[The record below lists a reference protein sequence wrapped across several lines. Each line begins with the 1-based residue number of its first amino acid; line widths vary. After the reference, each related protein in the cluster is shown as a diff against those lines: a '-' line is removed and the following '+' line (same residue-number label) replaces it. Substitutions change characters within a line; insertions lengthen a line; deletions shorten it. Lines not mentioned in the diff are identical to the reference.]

1 MEDTSLCDV
10 LIELVDRYITEK
22 QERLRYCSELVKN
35 GITYHLV
42 DDSPEEKNQR
52 ILSRLCYRR

>member
-22 QERLRYCSELVKN
+22 QERLRYCSELKKAKEEIATLRQIANLSSEN
-35 GITYHLV
+35 GGSK
-42 DDSPEEKNQR
+42 DE
-52 ILSRLCYRR
+52 